1 MTRAVMLAAAF
12 GLSTLVLTPAIAQ
25 EITAAERVA
34 CKVDYEQF
42 CRGTIPG
49 GGRILRCLEKQY
61 AQLSNA
67 CKKVVDGYKK

>member
-12 GLSTLVLTPAIAQ
+12 GLCTLVLTPTIAQ

-34 CKVDYEQF
+34 CKADYEKF

-49 GGRILRCLEKQY
+49 GGRILRCLDQHC
-61 AQLSNA
+61 AQLGNA
-67 CKKVVDGYKK
+67 CKKVVEGYRK